1 MDNKIFVLLIFIVC
15 YILVLSRKFKIA
27 YTSLGAAL
35 LLIIF
40 GAVKIKEAIFKAI
53 DWNVIGIY
61 WGFMMV
67 SFILMKS
74 GMADLIAHKI
84 LGRMEKEKY
93 VIFLLSVVTAF
104 LSAFMENV
112 GTVLIM
118 APIAIAIAKKLK
130 SSLFPYIVS
139 IIISSNIVTTVSMI
153 ADPPSLILAMQTK
166 MRFFDFY
173 WFLGKPGLGTI
184 SAIGV
189 AAALLS
195 LLFTFRK
202 MDKIVEVEQEKIKT
216 AKLPVILFIFGIIF
230 LAVGPRFGI
239 APGIIG
245 LIVGILSILIGAKH
259 RKEMFKEFDW
269 NSFFFILG
277 IFVVVFSLNNSGL
290 LKDFANL
297 VASSGIKSPA
307 LMLFLITWVSVL
319 LSSFIDNVPYTILM
333 IPVCNYL
340 ANFLGISAFP
350 LLFGM
355 IIGTGMGGNIT
366 PVGAT
371 ANIFGCG
378 ILEKNGHEIKFK
390 EFLKISLPFTII
402 GVAVSYILLQYFW
415 L

>member
-27 YTSLGAAL
+27 YASLGAAL

-40 GAVKIKEAIFKAI
+40 GVVKIKEAIFKAI

-118 APIAIAIAKKLK
+118 APIAITIAKKLK

-153 ADPPSLILAMQTK
+153 ADPPALILAMQTK

-290 LKDFANL
+290 LKDFSNL
-297 VASSGIKSPA
+297 IASSGIKSPA

-319 LSSFIDNVPYTILM
+319 PSSFIDNVPYTILM

>member
-1 MDNKIFVLLIFIVC
+1 L
-15 YILVLSRKFKIA
+15 IA
-27 YTSLGAAL
+27 Y
-35 LLIIF
+35 
-40 GAVKIKEAIFKAI
+40 
-53 DWNVIGIY
+53 
-61 WGFMMV
+61 
-67 SFILMKS
+67 
-74 GMADLIAHKI
+74 KI

-93 VIFLLSVVTAF
+93 VIFLLCAITAF

-112 GTVLIM
+112 GTILIM
-118 APIAIAIAKKLK
+118 APVAISIAKKLK

-153 ADPPSLILAMQTK
+153 ADPPALILALQTK

-173 WFLGKPGLGTI
+173 WFLGKPGIGTI

-189 AAALLS
+189 AAALLT

-202 MDKIVEVEQEKIKT
+202 MDKLVEVEEKEIKT
-216 AKLPVILFIFGIIF
+216 TKLPAILFIFGIIF
-230 LAVGPRFGI
+230 LAIGPRFGVT
-239 APGIIG
+239 PGIIG
-245 LIVGILSILIGAKH
+245 LIVGILSILIGVKR

-269 NSFFFILG
+269 NSFFFIIG

-297 VASSGIKSPA
+297 IDSSGIKSPA
-307 LMLFLITWVSVL
+307 LMLFLITWVSLL

-340 ANFLGISAFP
+340 ATFLGISAFP

-378 ILEKNGHEIKFK
+378 ILEKNGYKIKLK

-402 GVAVSYILLQYFW
+402 GVTISYLLLHFFW